1 MSVRYT
7 PGGRFVETFVIVENV
22 RTVPIQKFPA
32 RVAYGA
38 RKPRTM
44 CLGGAE
50 TTANIIKRNDRKA
63 LLAYAYNS
71 HAHKM
76 R

>member
-1 MSVRYT
+1 MGVRYT
-7 PGGRFVETFVIVENV
+7 PGGRFVDTFPIVDND

-50 TTANIIKRNDRKA
+50 TTSNIAKRNDRKVI
-63 LLAYAYNS
+63 LAYAYNS
-71 HAHKM
+71 M